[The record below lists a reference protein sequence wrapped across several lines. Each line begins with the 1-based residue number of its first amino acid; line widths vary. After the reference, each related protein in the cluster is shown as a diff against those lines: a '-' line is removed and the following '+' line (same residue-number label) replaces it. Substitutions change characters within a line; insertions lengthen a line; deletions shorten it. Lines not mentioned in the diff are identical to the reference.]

1 MLKNE
6 KKVSLFSKKHNQIKS
21 NENINTNIISNIIY
35 PITKINKLTDKKV
48 LQKII
53 EEYKQEIINIKQ
65 FCKFNEENYEEQIK
79 LIKNQITNFINENLQ
94 LKTSIDKLKMEN
106 SYKEK
111 EIDKYKNIIQ
121 NYQKLLNNE
130 NIVVKDIENYNNNNN
145 SNNNQNELIFI
156 SQIEKL
162 KTDNLFILNDL
173 KKEQAEHDDTKKA
186 LDLNKEN
193 ILLYEKK
200 LKKKNLKIIKL
211 KKQIKELKKS
221 VKNNNFI
228 QNNDSSIISGSFST
242 PSKINLNPDNLSN
255 YFSNYSFNSNCNNT
269 SGNDNFLKHMNIL
282 LGQNNFLRKEL
293 QKAKNRVF
301 ECNVKMQIYESKE
314 EENIKIKQK
323 MESIN
328 EYINDIINKK
338 IILINYINKQINELN
353 ETNKNL
359 NIKFDIINI
368 SNNYNN
374 INNFSL
380 NDITIFFKYIFNKI
394 ISLCYQIDMNQIKE
408 KKFIKEIKDNEIEK
422 EILQSQIN
430 EQQSDN
436 EAYKETIKI
445 YENKIRNLNKDKND
459 LTKKINDFINK
470 NKKKI

>member
-6 KKVSLFSKKHNQIKS
+6 KKSSLFYKKHNKIKS

-35 PITKINKLTDKKV
+35 PISKINKLTDQKV
-48 LQKII
+48 LQRII

-79 LIKNQITNFINENLQ
+79 IIKKQITNFINENLQ

-130 NIVVKDIENYNNNNN
+130 NIVVKDIDTNNTNNN
-145 SNNNQNELIFI
+145 SQNELIFI

-173 KKEQAEHDDTKKA
+173 KKEQAEHDDTKKLLA
-186 LDLNKEN
+186 QNKEN

-200 LKKKNLKIIKL
+200 LKKKNIKIIKL
-211 KKQIKELKKS
+211 KKQIKALKKN

-228 QNNDSSIISGSFST
+228 QSNDTSIISGSFST
-242 PSKINLNPDNLSN
+242 PSKINFNLNTDNLSN

-269 SGNDNFLKHMNIL
+269 SGNDHFLKHMNIL

-323 MESIN
+323 MQSIN

-338 IILINYINKQINELN
+338 IILINYLNKQITELN
-353 ETNKNL
+353 ETNKDL
-359 NIKFDIINI
+359 NIKFDIINL

-374 INNFSL
+374 INFFSL
-380 NDITIFFKYIFNKI
+380 I
-394 ISLCYQIDMNQIKE
+394 
-408 KKFIKEIKDNEIEK
+408 
-422 EILQSQIN
+422 
-430 EQQSDN
+430 
-436 EAYKETIKI
+436 
-445 YENKIRNLNKDKND
+445 
-459 LTKKINDFINK
+459 
-470 NKKKI
+470 

>member
-130 NIVVKDIENYNNNNN
+130 NIVVKDIDNNINNN

-470 NKKKI
+470 NKKKM

>member
-130 NIVVKDIENYNNNNN
+130 NIVVKDIDNNNNN

-323 MESIN
+323 MENIN

-359 NIKFDIINI
+359 NIKFDIINL

-470 NKKKI
+470 NKKKM

>member
-130 NIVVKDIENYNNNNN
+130 NIVVKDIDNNINNN
-145 SNNNQNELIFI
+145 SNHNQNELIFI

-200 LKKKNLKIIKL
+200 LKKKNIKIIKL

-353 ETNKNL
+353 ETNKDL

-470 NKKKI
+470 NKKKM

>member
-6 KKVSLFSKKHNQIKS
+6 KKSSLFYKKHNKIKS

-35 PITKINKLTDKKV
+35 PISKINKLTDQKV
-48 LQKII
+48 LQRII

-79 LIKNQITNFINENLQ
+79 IIKKQITNFINENLQ

-106 SYKEK
+106 TYKEK

-130 NIVVKDIENYNNNNN
+130 NIVVKDIDANNTNNN
-145 SNNNQNELIFI
+145 SQNELIFI

-173 KKEQAEHDDTKKA
+173 KKEQAEHDDTKKLLA
-186 LDLNKEN
+186 QNKEN

-200 LKKKNLKIIKL
+200 LKKKNMKIIKL
-211 KKQIKELKKS
+211 KKQIKALKKN

-228 QNNDSSIISGSFST
+228 QSNDTSIISGSFST
-242 PSKINLNPDNLSN
+242 PSKINFNLNTDNLSN

-269 SGNDNFLKHMNIL
+269 SGNDHFLKHMNIL

-301 ECNVKMQIYESKE
+301 ECNVKMQIYESKG

-323 MESIN
+323 MQNIN

-338 IILINYINKQINELN
+338 IILINYINKQITELN
-353 ETNKNL
+353 ETNKDL
-359 NIKFDIINI
+359 NIKFDIINL

-445 YENKIRNLNKDKND
+445 YENKIKKLNKDKID
-459 LTKKINDFINK
+459 LTKIINDLK
-470 NKKKI
+470 NKKNH

>member
-6 KKVSLFSKKHNQIKS
+6 KKSSLFYEKHNKIKS

-35 PITKINKLTDKKV
+35 PISKINKLTDQKV
-48 LQKII
+48 LQRII

-79 LIKNQITNFINENLQ
+79 LIKKQITNFINENLE

-130 NIVVKDIENYNNNNN
+130 NIVVKDIDTNSTN
-145 SNNNQNELIFI
+145 SNSQNELIFI

-173 KKEQAEHDDTKKA
+173 KKEQAEHDDTKKLLA
-186 LDLNKEN
+186 QNKEN

-200 LKKKNLKIIKL
+200 LKKKNIKIIKL
-211 KKQIKELKKS
+211 KKQIKALKKN

-228 QNNDSSIISGSFST
+228 QSNDTSIISGSFST
-242 PSKINLNPDNLSN
+242 PSKINFNLNTDNLSN

-269 SGNDNFLKHMNIL
+269 SGNDHFLKHMNIL

-301 ECNVKMQIYESKE
+301 ECNVKMQIYESKG

-323 MESIN
+323 MQNIN

-338 IILINYINKQINELN
+338 IILINYINAQINELN
-353 ETNKNL
+353 ESNKDL
-359 NIKFDIINI
+359 NIKFDIINY

-380 NDITIFFKYIFNKI
+380 NDISIFFKYIFNKI
-394 ISLCYQIDMNQIKE
+394 TSLCYQIDTNITKE
-408 KKFIKEIKDNEIEK
+408 KKFIKEIKDSEIEK
-422 EILQSQIN
+422 EILQEQIN
-430 EQQSDN
+430 EQQNDN

-445 YENKIRNLNKDKND
+445 YENNIKKLNNEKNE
-459 LTKKINDFINK
+459 LNKKINELMNK
-470 NKKKI
+470 NKSNK

>member
-130 NIVVKDIENYNNNNN
+130 NIVVKDIDNNNNN

-359 NIKFDIINI
+359 NIKFDIINL

-380 NDITIFFKYIFNKI
+380 ILF
-394 ISLCYQIDMNQIKE
+394 ISI
-408 KKFIKEIKDNEIEK
+408 
-422 EILQSQIN
+422 
-430 EQQSDN
+430 
-436 EAYKETIKI
+436 
-445 YENKIRNLNKDKND
+445 
-459 LTKKINDFINK
+459 
-470 NKKKI
+470 

>member
-1 MLKNE
+1 
-6 KKVSLFSKKHNQIKS
+6 
-21 NENINTNIISNIIY
+21 
-35 PITKINKLTDKKV
+35 
-48 LQKII
+48 
-53 EEYKQEIINIKQ
+53 
-65 FCKFNEENYEEQIK
+65 
-79 LIKNQITNFINENLQ
+79 
-94 LKTSIDKLKMEN
+94 
-106 SYKEK
+106 
-111 EIDKYKNIIQ
+111 
-121 NYQKLLNNE
+121 
-130 NIVVKDIENYNNNNN
+130 
-145 SNNNQNELIFI
+145 
-156 SQIEKL
+156 
-162 KTDNLFILNDL
+162 
-173 KKEQAEHDDTKKA
+173 
-186 LDLNKEN
+186 
-193 ILLYEKK
+193 
-200 LKKKNLKIIKL
+200 
-211 KKQIKELKKS
+211 
-221 VKNNNFI
+221 
-228 QNNDSSIISGSFST
+228 
-242 PSKINLNPDNLSN
+242 
-255 YFSNYSFNSNCNNT
+255 
-269 SGNDNFLKHMNIL
+269 MNIL

-470 NKKKI
+470 NKKKM

>member
-130 NIVVKDIENYNNNNN
+130 NIVVKDIDNNNNN

-353 ETNKNL
+353 ETNKDL

-470 NKKKI
+470 NKKKM

>member
-130 NIVVKDIENYNNNNN
+130 NIVVKDIDNNNNN

-353 ETNKNL
+353 ETNKDL
-359 NIKFDIINI
+359 NIKFDIINL

-470 NKKKI
+470 NKKKM

>member
-130 NIVVKDIENYNNNNN
+130 NIVVKDIDNNINNN
-145 SNNNQNELIFI
+145 SNHNQNELIFI

-200 LKKKNLKIIKL
+200 LKKKNFKIIKL

-338 IILINYINKQINELN
+338 ISLINYINKQINELN

-359 NIKFDIINI
+359 NIKFDIVNI

-445 YENKIRNLNKDKND
+445 YENNIKKLNNEKNE
-459 LTKKINDFINK
+459 LNKKINDFLRLKK
-470 NKKKI
+470 NKK

>member
-121 NYQKLLNNE
+121 NYQKLLNNQ
-130 NIVVKDIENYNNNNN
+130 NIVVKDIDNNNNN

-338 IILINYINKQINELN
+338 IILINYLNKQINELN

-470 NKKKI
+470 NKKKM

>member
-130 NIVVKDIENYNNNNN
+130 NIVVKDIDNNINNN

-338 IILINYINKQINELN
+338 IILINYINKQITELN
-353 ETNKNL
+353 ETNKDL
-359 NIKFDIINI
+359 NIKFDIINL

-445 YENKIRNLNKDKND
+445 YENKIKKLNKDKID
-459 LTKKINDFINK
+459 LTKIINDLK
-470 NKKKI
+470 NKKNH

>member
-130 NIVVKDIENYNNNNN
+130 NIVVKDIDNNNNN

-301 ECNVKMQIYESKE
+301 ECNVKMQIYESKG

-323 MESIN
+323 MQNIN

-338 IILINYINKQINELN
+338 IILINYINKQITELN
-353 ETNKNL
+353 ETNKDL
-359 NIKFDIINI
+359 NIKFDIINL

-445 YENKIRNLNKDKND
+445 YENKIKKLNKDKID
-459 LTKKINDFINK
+459 LTKIINDLK
-470 NKKKI
+470 NKKNH

>member
-6 KKVSLFSKKHNQIKS
+6 KKSSLFYKKHNKIKS

-35 PITKINKLTDKKV
+35 PISKINKLTDQKV
-48 LQKII
+48 LQRII

-79 LIKNQITNFINENLQ
+79 LIKKQITNFINENLQ

-130 NIVVKDIENYNNNNN
+130 NIVVKDIDANNTNNN
-145 SNNNQNELIFI
+145 SQNELIFI

-173 KKEQAEHDDTKKA
+173 KKEQAEHDDTKKLLA
-186 LDLNKEN
+186 QNKEN

-200 LKKKNLKIIKL
+200 LKKKNIKIIKL
-211 KKQIKELKKS
+211 KKQIKALKKN

-228 QNNDSSIISGSFST
+228 QSNDTSIISGSFST
-242 PSKINLNPDNLSN
+242 PSKINFNLNTDNLSN

-269 SGNDNFLKHMNIL
+269 SGNDHFLKHMNIL

-301 ECNVKMQIYESKE
+301 ECNVKMQIYESKG

-323 MESIN
+323 MQNIN

-338 IILINYINKQINELN
+338 IILINYINKQITELN
-353 ETNKNL
+353 ETNKDL
-359 NIKFDIINI
+359 NIKFDIINL

-445 YENKIRNLNKDKND
+445 YENKIKKLNKDKID
-459 LTKKINDFINK
+459 LTKIINDLK
-470 NKKKI
+470 NKKNH

>member
-130 NIVVKDIENYNNNNN
+130 NIVVKDIDNNNNN

-323 MESIN
+323 MENIN

-353 ETNKNL
+353 ETNKDL

-470 NKKKI
+470 NKKKM

>member
-130 NIVVKDIENYNNNNN
+130 NIVVKDIDNNNNN

-338 IILINYINKQINELN
+338 IILINYINKQIAELN
-353 ETNKNL
+353 ESNKDL
-359 NIKFDIINI
+359 NIKFDIINL

-445 YENKIRNLNKDKND
+445 YENKIKKLNKDKVD
-459 LTKKINDFINK
+459 LTKIINDLK
-470 NKKKI
+470 NKKNH

>member
-6 KKVSLFSKKHNQIKS
+6 KEVSLFSKKHNQIKS

-130 NIVVKDIENYNNNNN
+130 NIVVKDIDNNINNN

-200 LKKKNLKIIKL
+200 LKKKNIKIIKL
-211 KKQIKELKKS
+211 KKQIKALKKN

-228 QNNDSSIISGSFST
+228 QSNDTSIISGSFST
-242 PSKINLNPDNLSN
+242 PSKINFNLNTDNLSN

-269 SGNDNFLKHMNIL
+269 SGNDHFLKHMNIL

-338 IILINYINKQINELN
+338 IILINYINKQITELN
-353 ETNKNL
+353 ETNKDL
-359 NIKFDIINI
+359 NIKFDIINL

-445 YENKIRNLNKDKND
+445 YENKIKKLNKDKID
-459 LTKKINDFINK
+459 LTKIINDLK
-470 NKKKI
+470 NKKNH

>member
-130 NIVVKDIENYNNNNN
+130 NIVVKDIDNNINNN

-353 ETNKNL
+353 ETNKDL
-359 NIKFDIINI
+359 NIKFDIINL

-470 NKKKI
+470 NKKKM

>member
-130 NIVVKDIENYNNNNN
+130 NIVVKDIDNNNNN

-338 IILINYINKQINELN
+338 ISLINYINKQINELN

-470 NKKKI
+470 NKKKM

>member
-65 FCKFNEENYEEQIK
+65 FSKFNEENYEEQIK

-130 NIVVKDIENYNNNNN
+130 NIVVKDIDNNINNN
-145 SNNNQNELIFI
+145 SNHNQNELIFI

-338 IILINYINKQINELN
+338 IILINYINKQITELN
-353 ETNKNL
+353 ETNKDL
-359 NIKFDIINI
+359 NIKFDIINL

-470 NKKKI
+470 NKKKM

>member
-1 MLKNE
+1 
-6 KKVSLFSKKHNQIKS
+6 
-21 NENINTNIISNIIY
+21 
-35 PITKINKLTDKKV
+35 
-48 LQKII
+48 
-53 EEYKQEIINIKQ
+53 
-65 FCKFNEENYEEQIK
+65 
-79 LIKNQITNFINENLQ
+79 
-94 LKTSIDKLKMEN
+94 
-106 SYKEK
+106 
-111 EIDKYKNIIQ
+111 
-121 NYQKLLNNE
+121 
-130 NIVVKDIENYNNNNN
+130 
-145 SNNNQNELIFI
+145 
-156 SQIEKL
+156 
-162 KTDNLFILNDL
+162 
-173 KKEQAEHDDTKKA
+173 
-186 LDLNKEN
+186 
-193 ILLYEKK
+193 
-200 LKKKNLKIIKL
+200 
-211 KKQIKELKKS
+211 
-221 VKNNNFI
+221 
-228 QNNDSSIISGSFST
+228 
-242 PSKINLNPDNLSN
+242 
-255 YFSNYSFNSNCNNT
+255 
-269 SGNDNFLKHMNIL
+269 
-282 LGQNNFLRKEL
+282 
-293 QKAKNRVF
+293 
-301 ECNVKMQIYESKE
+301 MQIYESKE

-470 NKKKI
+470 NKKKM

>member
-121 NYQKLLNNE
+121 NYQKLLNNQ
-130 NIVVKDIENYNNNNN
+130 NIVVKDIDNNNNN

-353 ETNKNL
+353 ETNKDL

-445 YENKIRNLNKDKND
+445 YENKIRNLNNDKND

-470 NKKKI
+470 NKKKM

>member
-130 NIVVKDIENYNNNNN
+130 NIVVKDIDNNINNN
-145 SNNNQNELIFI
+145 SNHNQNELIFI

-353 ETNKNL
+353 ETNKDL

-470 NKKKI
+470 NKKKM